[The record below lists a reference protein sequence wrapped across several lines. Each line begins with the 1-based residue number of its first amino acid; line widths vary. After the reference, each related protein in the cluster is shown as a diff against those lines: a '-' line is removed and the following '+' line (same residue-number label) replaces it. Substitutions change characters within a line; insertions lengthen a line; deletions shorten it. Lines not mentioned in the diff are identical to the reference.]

1 MAIHSKIAL
10 RVRPYLEPGE
20 EISQVFMAQ
29 TRTPYLCLLVP
40 LFGYTLGVVGYL
52 LVPEAG
58 YQIYYWIAYCLFY
71 LVGYGVLLLVPL
83 FLFDLAVAYILLWP
97 ALTCHVI
104 GPRIVV
110 ITNRNMIVLGA
121 QGRRPTFPA
130 GTRPLARL
138 PVQTRFGKR
147 LLWHWTSVKGE
158 RLWVAGRPLK
168 DGAQAGGP
176 RARPR
181 CCLSRMTHC
190 SLVS

>member
-1 MAIHSKIAL
+1 MAIHSKIAF

-20 EISQVFMAQ
+20 EVSQVFMAQ
-29 TRTPYLCLLVP
+29 VRTPCLRLLVP

-58 YQIYYWIAYCLFY
+58 NQLCYWLAYCLIR

-83 FLFDLAVAYILLWP
+83 LLCGLVAAYILLWP
-97 ALTCHVI
+97 ALTRHMI

-110 ITNRNMIVLGA
+110 VTNRNMIVLRA
-121 QGRRPTFPA
+121 QARWPTFPT

-138 PVQTRFGKR
+138 PLQTRFGNR
-147 LLWHWTSVKGE
+147 SLWHWTSVEGE
-158 RLWVAGRPLK
+158 RLWIAGRPHK
-168 DGAQAGGP
+168 DVAQAGP
-176 RARPR
+176 SARPR
-181 CCLSRMTHC
+181 YCLSRVTCC